1 MSYKLDYKQI
11 ARIERGYLDKSEIL
25 KYVSEED
32 IFELVFEEKPH
43 VGKLYTSPF
52 REDRN
57 AGCWFEYYKGKL
69 WFIDFGSGGRTHM
82 DCFNAASHYFGTSNF
97 QDTIQTLYEFFIS
110 GNEDTMIP
118 LKRQSSIARA
128 QIQETIIRTETRE
141 FEQRDRRY
149 WQPYGISSK
158 NLNDDEIF
166 PVKRVHMTTAKKG
179 TWVFSPYK
187 ACYALSGFEQER
199 KKIYTPFQKGK
210 GKFITNCKADDIG
223 GLKTLDASVEHLII
237 SKSYKDCRVLR
248 NCGYQSV
255 WFQNEGMFPCK
266 EKLKCLC
273 DRAKRITVFFDNDL
287 PGISASD
294 KLTRIINKEF
304 GNKAMAYSIPM
315 GLEKDPADVRRL
327 RGEHFLGN
335 LLHENLR

>member
-237 SKSYKDCRVLR
+237 SKSYKVCPVLR
-248 NCGYQSV
+248 TREYQTV
-255 WFQNEGMFPCK
+255 GFRTKACF
-266 EKLKCLC
+266 
-273 DRAKRITVFFDNDL
+273 RAKRNSNVFATELRELLYFSTMICL
-287 PGISASD
+287 EYQLFR
-294 KLTRIINKEF
+294 KLNTKTKKTF
-304 GNKAMAYSIPM
+304 
-315 GLEKDPADVRRL
+315 
-327 RGEHFLGN
+327 
-335 LLHENLR
+335 